1 MLYSLAIPFG
11 YITGMFRLMS
21 AKPLMKYVAF
31 GFALDIIFTIALLFF
46 VRFKQCSA
54 DLILVIWSAI

>member
-11 YITGMFRLMS
+11 YITGMFRLKS

-31 GFALDIIFTIALLFF
+31 GFALDIIFTIALLF
-46 VRFKQCSA
+46 
-54 DLILVIWSAI
+54 L

>member
-31 GFALDIIFTIALLFF
+31 GFALDIIFTITLLF
-46 VRFKQCSA
+46 
-54 DLILVIWSAI
+54 L